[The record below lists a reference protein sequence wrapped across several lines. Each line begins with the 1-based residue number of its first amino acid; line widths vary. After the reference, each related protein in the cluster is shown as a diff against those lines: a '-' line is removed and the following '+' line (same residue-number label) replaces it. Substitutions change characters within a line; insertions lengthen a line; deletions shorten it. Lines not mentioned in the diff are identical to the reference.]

1 MLRVTFTAALISTAV
16 GCGGLNG
23 SYRVTPA
30 TFFLPGIG
38 QMTPASTNAPTQAVT
53 VAVVP

>member
-1 MLRVTFTAALISTAV
+1 MLRVALTAVVLFTAV

-38 QMTPASTNAPTQAVT
+38 QATPASTNAPTHAVT

>member
-1 MLRVTFTAALISTAV
+1 MLRVALTAVVVSTAV

-38 QMTPASTNAPTQAVT
+38 QTTPASTNSPTHAIT
-53 VAVVP
+53 VPVVS